1 MELHRGR
8 LIDHVQLVVKD
19 LSASRRF
26 YEAVLG
32 ALGISMGG
40 DGDGFVWWDE
50 LVISS
55 AESHAAQ
62 GVLTG
67 RVHSAGLPPES

>member
-19 LSASRRF
+19 LGSRRF
-26 YEAVLG
+26 YESVLG
-32 ALGISMGG
+32 ALEISMGG

-55 AESHAAQ
+55 AESQAAQ

-67 RVHSAGLPPES
+67 RVHLSGAPNGE